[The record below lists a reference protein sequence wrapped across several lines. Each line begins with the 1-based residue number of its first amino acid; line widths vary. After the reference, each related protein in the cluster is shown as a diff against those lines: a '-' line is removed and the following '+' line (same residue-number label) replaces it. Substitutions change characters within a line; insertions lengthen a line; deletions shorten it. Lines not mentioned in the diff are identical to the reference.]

1 MYLFVFIDRII
12 HRRDSQDFFKEPVR
26 TVPEQDI
33 EKAAKNDCQNERA
46 EPLNL
51 MR

>member
-33 EKAAKNDCQNERA
+33 EKAAKNEMIARMSGLN
-46 EPLNL
+46 PLT
-51 MR
+51 